1 MGLMK
6 KIDTDGL
13 NTVIE
18 NMKEAHLDIKS
29 MNELIEVLIH
39 INQHIQTP
47 SSVSLEQIQNQLG

>member
-1 MGLMK
+1 MK